1 MTRAE
6 GGGAGT
12 LIAGAVAV
20 NAFNLAMLPTLI
32 QLGVMKTIFMNPSIV
47 RKLAKSDKESIN
59 LVMRAF
65 KDAIRLTPPIAL
77 GEEIAETSSE
87 ASQLIQDKT
96 AEQLQDNDINLG
108 EAAEQLN
115 KEFQTLRPPRV
126 TSSLSL
132 PKIDSLQQPQISQGP
147 VSRSLLGG
155 SPANEDIAARR
166 TGGIAGL
173 V

>member
-47 RKLAKSDKESIN
+47 RRLAKADKESVN
-59 LVMRAF
+59 LVMKAF

-77 GEEIAETSSE
+77 GEEIVETSNE
-87 ASQLIQDKT
+87 ATQLIQDQT
-96 AEQLQDNDINLG
+96 AEQLKDSDINLG

-115 KEFQTLRPPRV
+115 KEFQTLRPPRF
-126 TSSLSL
+126 TSNLSL
-132 PKIDSLQQPQISQGP
+132 PDLNTLQQPQPSQTP
-147 VSRSLLGG
+147 ISRSLLGG
-155 SPANEDIAARR
+155 SPANEDIARSLDRLA
-166 TGGIAGL
+166 
-173 V
+173 